1 MKRFGEYAFAAVLGV
16 VCAAGATAQAQ
27 NYPTPAWPDP
37 NPNPTYLN
45 PCFDNS
51 SGGVGNE
58 ALTIVVITPTQYEG
72 TQPDGSPGFDAL
84 WASHAQFWRMT
95 HGPGLYKGAGL
106 TYSVDK
112 GQQLSN
118 PLDPSSA
125 PTGNDMYV
133 LHECY
138 PADYD
143 KDATL
148 PLTAQND
155 NILEHWAYTAA
166 NWSGFNQLI
175 ALMQKPGVTVVTLH
189 HGQVVHAS
197 WHADDGVSPAL
208 LPPWL
213 Y

>member
-1 MKRFGEYAFAAVLGV
+1 MKRLSKVTFAAVLGV
-16 VCAAGATAQAQ
+16 VCTAGAVFPAQSVRAQA
-27 NYPTPAWPDP
+27 YPPASWPDP
-37 NPNPTYLN
+37 NPNPKYFN
-45 PCFDNS
+45 ACFDNS
-51 SGGVGNE
+51 NGGTGNE
-58 ALTIVVITPTQYEG
+58 ALTIVVITPPKYEG

-84 WASHAQFWRMT
+84 WASHAKFWEMT
-95 HGPGLYKGAGL
+95 HFGAGL
-106 TYSVDK
+106 SYEVDK
-112 GQQLSN
+112 GPQLSN

-143 KDATL
+143 HDATP

-155 NILEHWAYTAA
+155 DIMQHWAYTAA
-166 NWSGFNQLI
+166 NWSGFNQVI
-175 ALMQKPGVTVVTLH
+175 ALMQKPDVTVVTLH
-189 HGQVVHAS
+189 HGQVVHAN
-197 WHADDGVSPAL
+197 WHLNDGVSAFL

>member
-1 MKRFGEYAFAAVLGV
+1 MKRLSKVTFAAVLGV
-16 VCAAGATAQAQ
+16 VCTAGAVLSAQPVRAQA
-27 NYPTPAWPDP
+27 YPVAAWPDP
-37 NPNPTYLN
+37 NPNPRYFN
-45 PCFDNS
+45 ACFDNS
-51 SGGVGNE
+51 SGGTGNE
-58 ALTIVVITPTQYEG
+58 ALTIVVITPPKYEG

-84 WASHAQFWRMT
+84 WASHAKFWEMT
-95 HGPGLYKGAGL
+95 HFGAGL
-106 TYSVDK
+106 SYEVDK
-112 GQQLSN
+112 GPQLSN

-143 KDATL
+143 HDATP

-155 NILEHWAYTAA
+155 DIMQHWAYTAA
-166 NWSGFNQLI
+166 NWSGFNQII
-175 ALMQKPGVTVVTLH
+175 ALMQKPDVTVVTLH
-189 HGQVVHAS
+189 HGQVVHAN
-197 WHADDGVSPAL
+197 WHLYDGVSAFL

>member
-1 MKRFGEYAFAAVLGV
+1 MKRLSSFTCSAVLGV
-16 VCAAGATAQAQ
+16 TCTCAAVFGAFNVYAQ
-27 NYPTPAWPDP
+27 NYPRPAWPDL
-37 NPNPTYLN
+37 NPNPRYFN

-51 SGGVGNE
+51 AGNIGNE

-84 WASHAQFWRMT
+84 WASHAQFWEAT
-95 HGPGLYKGAGL
+95 HGGAGL
-106 TYSVDK
+106 TYSLEK

-118 PLDPSSA
+118 PLDPTSA

-138 PADYD
+138 PAGYAVPE
-143 KDATL
+143 KP

-155 NILEHWAYTAA
+155 DILEHWAYTAA
-166 NWSGFNQLI
+166 NWSGFNQII
-175 ALMQKPGVTVVTLH
+175 ALMEKPGVTVVTLH
-189 HGQVVHAS
+189 HGQVVHAN
-197 WHADDGVSPAL
+197 WHLYDGISPPL
-208 LPPWL
+208 LPPWE